1 MDVLQV
7 PKKMFSPTQGGFY
20 SLVAMY
26 PNSKYWT
33 QMRGMPSTAEDMKVT
48 IPTIMLAG
56 EKDEGESI
64 DVYKELQQVAKK
76 NKEKKIEFYK
86 IFTRF

>member
-1 MDVLQV
+1 MQ
-7 PKKMFSPTQGGFY
+7 
-20 SLVAMY
+20 
-26 PNSKYWT
+26 
-33 QMRGMPSTAEDMKVT
+33 STAEDMKVT